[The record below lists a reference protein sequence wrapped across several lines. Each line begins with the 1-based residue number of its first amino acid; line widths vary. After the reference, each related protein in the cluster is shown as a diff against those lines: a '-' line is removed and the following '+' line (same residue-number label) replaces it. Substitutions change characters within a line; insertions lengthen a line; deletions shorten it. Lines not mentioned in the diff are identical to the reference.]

1 MAEDAGASAVSA
13 LEDSYDSGAGAAA
26 ALEDSGASAA
36 AALEDSG
43 ANAAAALEDSGANAA
58 IVLEDSSEAMGEDAG
73 ANAETFCAIC
83 KNELDH
89 EAQFLACG
97 HRFHKRCIG
106 EYCRILCKPLEGVP
120 CPVCRKTLDD
130 MNQAAQDTQCYNQQ
144 NVTSPE

>member
-130 MNQAAQDTQCYNQQ
+130 MNQVAQDTQGYNQQ